1 VGGAGGSG
9 GAWGLGVV
17 LWRGAGAE
25 LVWLDYDELARRVL
39 AQFVRRVAGAEPDAG
54 GSESAVL
61 RETVARL
68 ESELADAS
76 TRHGRLAEENA
87 RLREQLRASER
98 SLALAR
104 ESLRRLPV
112 AADLGNA
119 EVMLLQRLLTP
130 ADDAA
135 GWENARA

>member
-1 VGGAGGSG
+1 
-9 GAWGLGVV
+9 
-17 LWRGAGAE
+17 
-25 LVWLDYDELARRVL
+25 LDYDELARRLL
-39 AQFVRRVAGAEPDAG
+39 AQIVRRLAGAEPDAG

-68 ESELADAS
+68 QSELADAS
-76 TRHGRLAEENA
+76 TSHGRLAEENA
-87 RLREQLRASER
+87 RLREQLRAAER